1 MAHNLTP
8 YSTLRA
14 YGQTRR
20 EAEPMRDGSIMLKNL
35 LGDQQLLS
43 LADLIQAAL
52 MLNYNQRVVG

>member
-1 MAHNLTP
+1 MV
-8 YSTLRA
+8 
-14 YGQTRR
+14 TRR

>member
-1 MAHNLTP
+1 MAHNLLLIVPCGLTV
-8 YSTLRA
+8 
-14 YGQTRR
+14 TRR